1 MTANRVLVDTSAWLS
16 FILSNDRSHEQIDAK
31 IKELYAD
38 RAIIYTTNDIV
49 DETVTRLVYDKN
61 LLIAKKFISLLDEG
75 IKERTIIQ
83 LWTDEVIQREAF
95 LILTK
100 FSDHELSLTDATSAV
115 IFGRYNIDA
124 ILTLD
129 SDFVKIGLSCLP

>member
-1 MTANRVLVDTSAWLS
+1 MDTSAWLS
-16 FILSNDRSHEQIDAK
+16 FILSNDKSHEQIDAK
-31 IKELYAD
+31 IKELYTD

-61 LLIAKKFISLLDEG
+61 LLIAKKFITLLDEG
-75 IKERTIIQ
+75 IEERTIIQ

-95 LILTK
+95 LLLAK
-100 FSDHELSLTDATSAV
+100 YSDHELSLTDATSAV
-115 IFGRYNIDA
+115 IFSRYNIDA

-129 SDFVKIGLSCLP
+129 SDFIKIGLPCLP